1 MGLGASGKMRRKKA
15 FQRGRIVSII
25 VAGGIGYLLGGWQAT
40 TLRSSDLSPAQS
52 VALRFPED
60 EDALDGAMSAA
71 ASATILS
78 HRASSVLGDP
88 QIALLN
94 PQPMV
99 PAKPQAS
106 QQHPA
111 ELPPADAAQPAQAAS
126 EKPPAVLPTAP
137 TASTP
142 QRPAPVVTQAAANPT
157 AEPARPAP
165 APNAPHRR
173 SERPGYLFNDAQ
185 IAAIKARLHLTPEQ
199 EAMWP
204 AVEAALRNVAY
215 ARARDA
221 RRHGTQLAAADP
233 NSIEVQGLKSAAIP
247 LIMSFSP
254 EQKNEV
260 RNLAHVMGLDRLASG
275 F

>member
-1 MGLGASGKMRRKKA
+1 M
-15 FQRGRIVSII
+15 SII

-99 PAKPQAS
+99 PAKPQAG
-106 QQHPA
+106 QQPA
-111 ELPPADAAQPAQAAS
+111 SALPDTVQPAQAAS
-126 EKPPAVLPTAP
+126 EKPTAVAPAAP
-137 TASTP
+137 PAPTP
-142 QRPAPVVTQAAANPT
+142 QRPAPVATKAAASPT
-157 AEPARPAP
+157 AEPAKPAP
-165 APNAPHRR
+165 APSASHRR
-173 SERPGYLFNDAQ
+173 SDRPGYLLNDAQ

-233 NSIEVQGLKSAAIP
+233 NSLEVQGLKSAAMP

-260 RNLAHVMGLDRLASG
+260 RSLAHVMGLDRLASE